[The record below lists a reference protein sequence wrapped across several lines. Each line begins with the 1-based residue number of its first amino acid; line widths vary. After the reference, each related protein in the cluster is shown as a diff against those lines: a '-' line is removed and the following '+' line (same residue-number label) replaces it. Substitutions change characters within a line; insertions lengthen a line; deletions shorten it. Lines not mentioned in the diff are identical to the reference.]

1 MNFSRVGAYC
11 YHFSER
17 ELNWKSSAS
26 MCRALGSRL
35 AEFET
40 VEENQDI
47 VGFMQATSAL
57 RGTVLSLQMLYVM
70 AQQILNVHAQLMIKR
85 MAHAFIMMRVYST
98 ISYVPYK

>member
-1 MNFSRVGAYC
+1 MIKIPTKLVTKYLFAFSPAEPCPTNFSRVGAYC

-35 AEFET
+35 AELET

-47 VGFMQATSAL
+47 VAHMQATSAL
-57 RGTVLSLQMLYVM
+57 RGTVLLLKLLQL
-70 AQQILNVHAQLMIKR
+70 
-85 MAHAFIMMRVYST
+85 
-98 ISYVPYK
+98 